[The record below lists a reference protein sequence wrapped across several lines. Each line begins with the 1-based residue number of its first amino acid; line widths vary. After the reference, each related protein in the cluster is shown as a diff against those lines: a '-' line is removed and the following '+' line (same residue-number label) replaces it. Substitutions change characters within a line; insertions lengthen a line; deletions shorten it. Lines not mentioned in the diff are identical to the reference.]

1 MAEQQPQRGPYRFF
15 NPYNFVRWL
24 ERPKT
29 VSPETALLDC
39 CAPPPHDRFLG
50 LTGYITCELTTVTP
64 LFVSDSHGISAETI
78 DGKEHYTYRF
88 FEYDGKP
95 AIPGSSLRGMV
106 RSMFE
111 AVTNSC
117 FSVFEG
123 QKRLSYRL
131 EATRAAALVP
141 GRIEEKPGGGWQL
154 RLMHGLST
162 VAPGQRPK
170 TLYAATVHLYDP
182 IEGDHIKVPKVNLE
196 GLRHGDVCWALIK
209 HKGIFVDVLDINAD
223 RSKLRPVKRDEQ
235 EYIVQ
240 GCLCINNQNVENKR
254 KERFFFATKGVPGVP
269 THLSLN
275 ADIIKKYEDLIA
287 DYQERHKEAIQK
299 RRDDPNPARRAV
311 AKAIPL
317 ENPTDPAFSRYMYSA
332 VDLEVRSGTLVYASL
347 SPAPGGMKV
356 DFIAPAA
363 VPRVAYNHTIEEL
376 LDPALR
382 ACNDVQALCPA
393 CRIFGWVDAAHK
405 KGRRDIDKEKPVAYA
420 GRLRFSY
427 GELQGEARRM
437 PPVTLAI
444 LGSPKPTTGRF
455 YLRPRVGK
463 PRPGQDDQSTGYDG
477 ANWLRGRKLYRH
489 HGQARRQEYER
500 AVGGKYTGKDD
511 QNRTVAGALE
521 PGNRFRFTIQFES
534 LAPVELGA
542 LLWALELDGKAFH
555 RLGYAKPLG
564 FGSVKLEVKELQLL
578 DPAVRYGQLP
588 VVSQEETT
596 AALLPADGGWLP
608 ALASR
613 SESIEI
619 FQRSM
624 EKAYN
629 LAFADLPNVRDILAL
644 LGGPPRLPVHYPRT
658 SPRPM
663 PEGKN
668 FEWFVGNKRSGRD
681 AGPRLVLPPA
691 DEDTEGLP
699 LLDRFGRER

>member
-1 MAEQQPQRGPYRFF
+1 MTEQQRQTGSYRFL

-24 ERPKT
+24 GRPKIA
-29 VSPETALLDC
+29 SSETALLDR

-50 LTGYITCELTTVTP
+50 LTGCITCELTTVTP
-64 LFVSDSHGISAETI
+64 LFVSDSHDIDTETV
-78 DGKEHYTYRF
+78 DNKEYRTYRF

-111 AVTNSC
+111 SITNSC
-117 FSVFEG
+117 FSVFDG

-141 GRIEEKPGGGWQL
+141 GRIEEKPGGGWHL

-162 VAPGQRPK
+162 IVPGQRPK

-182 IEGDHIKVPKVNLE
+182 IEGDRIKVPKVSLN
-196 GLRHGDVCWALIK
+196 GHRHGDVCWALVK
-209 HKGIFVDVLDINAD
+209 HKGIFVYVLDINAD
-223 RSKLRPVKRDEQ
+223 RSKLRPANRSEQ

-269 THLSLN
+269 SHLSL
-275 ADIIKKYEDLIA
+275 DDDVIKKYQDLIA

-299 RRDDPNPARRAV
+299 RRDDPNPLRQAV
-311 AKAIPL
+311 KKAIP
-317 ENPTDPAFSRYMYSA
+317 EDKPTDPAFSRYMYSED
-332 VDLEVRSGTLVYASL
+332 DLEVRGGTLVYANL
-347 SPAPGGMKV
+347 SPTPGGMKV
-356 DFIAPAA
+356 DFMAPAA
-363 VPRVAYNHTIEEL
+363 VPRVAYNHTVGEL

-382 ACNDVQALCPA
+382 ACDNLQTLCPA
-393 CRIFGWVDAAHK
+393 CRTFGWVDAAHE
-405 KGRRDIDKEKPVAYA
+405 KGRRTIEKEKPVAYA
-420 GRLRFSY
+420 GRVRISY
-427 GELQGEARRM
+427 GELQGEARRL
-437 PPVTLAI
+437 PPITLAI

-455 YLRPRVGK
+455 YLRPRSGK
-463 PRPGQDDQSTGYDG
+463 PRPGLDDQSTGYDG
-477 ANWLRGRKLYRH
+477 SNWLRGRKLYRH
-489 HGQARRQEYER
+489 HGQAHRQEYER

-511 QNRTVAGALE
+511 QNRTVVGALG
-521 PGNRFRFTIQFES
+521 PGNRFRFRIEFEN

-542 LLWALELDGKAFH
+542 LLWALELDGKACH

-564 FGSVKLEVKELQLL
+564 FGSVKVDIKDLQVL
-578 DPAVRYGQLP
+578 DPAARYGQLAADDRDG
-588 VVSQEETT
+588 TT
-596 AALLPADGGWLP
+596 AVLLPDDGGWLP
-608 ALASR
+608 TLNRKA
-613 SESIEI
+613 EFVEI

-624 EKAYN
+624 EAAYG
-629 LAFADLPNVRDILAL
+629 LAFVELANVRDILAL
-644 LGGPPRLPVHYPRT
+644 LGDSPRLPVHYPRT
-658 SPRPM
+658 GTRPT

-681 AGPRLVLPPA
+681 AGPRLALPLA

-699 LLDRFGRER
+699 LLDKYGRER